1 MEDANIIEGDYV
13 LIERC
18 QTARNRDIVAVAL
31 GDEATL
37 KRFMQMGDT
46 ILLVPE
52 NANYEPIQVRS
63 DQINV
68 LGKVIGILKKQ

>member
-1 MEDANIIEGDYV
+1 MEDANISEGDYV

-37 KRFMQMGDT
+37 KRFMGDT
-46 ILLVPE
+46 ILPVPE

-63 DQINV
+63 NQINV